1 MSSWCICC
9 NVQMFD
15 IVGAVNDDKGFY
27 WRKNVSIQKGDVVY
41 IYVSRPYSKI
51 MYKAIVV
58 EDKLD
63 KLVMKKLKKYLKVS
77 YEDLKEGTYMQ
88 IKILGEFVG
97 QKTHFNFVTKE
108 GLNTIQGPS
117 KLKEDILNYL
127 EQTQHETAEYK
138 EV

>member
-1 MSSWCICC
+1 
-9 NVQMFD
+9 
-15 IVGAVNDDKGFY
+15 
-27 WRKNVSIQKGDVVY
+27 
-41 IYVSRPYSKI
+41 

-77 YEDLKEGTYMQ
+77 YEDLKEGMYMQ

-127 EQTQHETAEYK
+127 EQTQHETTAEYK